1 MHNAEA
7 SALAL
12 ATGAIALAAF
22 GLVCLPV
29 ALAAN
34 VLSPWVLGLTLA
46 AYPAAYGLMQVPAGI
61 AVDWLGGRRVLIV
74 AALLMAVGFAVT
86 FLGGWLTLTG
96 RIVSGCG
103 AGLVLTAGFDL
114 IASRAR
120 SGITARFSL
129 FVAGWGVGLMTA
141 GLWGLAATGDT
152 VRVLGVVGLPLL
164 AVGLALASMRLTR
177 GASER
182 PPADTR
188 YRLDLS
194 RPAWAAVGALA
205 AASLGNLYVQIG
217 LLSWTAIWLR
227 ERGYGAAAS
236 SGIPIIT
243 FGLGF
248 CAGSAAGAQLRLG
261 AKELFILAS
270 AVSASSACVLVASK
284 TLAAAALAL
293 IGAGIGSSIYVGPG
307 YAWLRT
313 RVPGE
318 LAARA
323 AALTNAIAWLGSALA
338 PAIIALL
345 IDASATAAF
354 LQLAGVA
361 VVGAIASALLT
372 GRAATAAVL
381 TLQAR

>member
-1 MHNAEA
+1 MRSPEA

-22 GLVCLPV
+22 GLVCLPI
-29 ALAAN
+29 ALAAD
-34 VLSPWVLGLTLA
+34 VLSPWLLGLTLA

-61 AVDWLGGRRVLIV
+61 AVDWVGGRRVLIV
-74 AALLMAVGFAVT
+74 ATLLMAIGFAVS
-86 FLGGWLTLTG
+86 FLGGWITLTG

-103 AGLVLTAGFDL
+103 AGLVFTAGFDL

-120 SGITARFSL
+120 RGIAARFSL
-129 FVAGWGVGLMTA
+129 FVAGWGLGLVTA
-141 GLWGLAATGDT
+141 GLWGLAAAGHP
-152 VRVLGVVGLPLL
+152 VRVLGIVGLPLL
-164 AVGLALASMRLTR
+164 AVGLALASTRLAP
-177 GASER
+177 GAPER
-182 PPADTR
+182 PSANTR

-194 RPAWAAVGALA
+194 RPAWTAVGALA

-261 AKELFILAS
+261 AKKLFLLAS
-270 AVSASSACVLVASK
+270 AVSASSACILVASK

-313 RVPGE
+313 CVPRE

-361 VVGAIASALLT
+361 VVGAIASAWLT
-372 GRAATAAVL
+372 RRAAAATVVP
-381 TLQAR
+381 LQAR